1 MTILLLVIG
10 SFILSTL
17 LIVSTHVVHAQTIS
31 TITIPMKVYYNS
43 TYGMVI
49 QYPASWNVRNI
60 SSNNSPS
67 PFLGIVLMTPP
78 IQSTGSEFASVVVGL
93 YPQSVNTTLQSF
105 LDHNKNIRMSNSNT
119 KDFNIV
125 MSNTN
130 SLLAGRQAYGL
141 LFTDIFHGH
150 SQKSLE
156 FGTFGLDHGGIKYGY
171 IVNFS
176 ADPITFAKILPIML
190 QAIDSFGIS
199 NIS

>member
-1 MTILLLVIG
+1 MTIFLLVIG
-10 SFILSTL
+10 SFITSIL
-17 LIVSTHVVHAQTIS
+17 LIVSTPEVHAQTIS

-43 TYGMVI
+43 TYGVVI
-49 QYPASWNVRNI
+49 QYPASWNASNI
-60 SSNNSPS
+60 SGNNSPS
-67 PFLGIVLMTPP
+67 PFLGIVLVTPP
-78 IQSTGSEFASVVVGL
+78 IQSTGIEFASVVVGL
-93 YPQSVNTTLQSF
+93 YPQSINATLQSF
-105 LDHNKNIRMSNSNT
+105 LDHNKDIRMSNSNT
-119 KDFNIV
+119 KNFKII

-141 LFTDIFHGH
+141 LFTDAFHGY

-156 FGTFGLDHGGIKYGY
+156 FGTFGLEHGGIKYGY

-190 QAIDSFGIS
+190 QMIDSFGIS

>member
-105 LDHNKNIRMSNSNT
+105 LEHNKNIRMSNSNT